1 MKKRTKRLIIAAVC
15 VAAVGAVGLTV
26 VQRMSA
32 MQGAMPAMADAPA
45 EETAIPVTVETPQRG
60 SLEVSTDYIGRIQPN
75 EVVNVI
81 PKMAGTVLNT
91 YFEVGDTVH
100 KGDVLFEF
108 DDSDLATIPAQM
120 ALAEAS
126 YNSARI
132 SAEQAMGSRMDLQLL
147 QTDSS
152 YQSAKNSYDAAS
164 KALSDY
170 VDDYEPNVDKLEEAL
185 NNLRHANAPLEEALK
200 AAKENQSAVEAAY
213 GADLRKAQE
222 NLNQA
227 KRALEQY
234 MDKMTVGSSQLS
246 TSDPEYQSYRAQVD
260 VFTERVEWYQK
271 QISAAGEAVASAQAA
286 ISQNDSLY
294 EQTKTQYNNAKDGY
308 DTQVSQLRT
317 ALKNATLGLQ
327 TSAETKD
334 ITENAVV
341 GETQETVDATL
352 TQAKAQY
359 DAAIAGYEQQLKN
372 IRVTSP
378 IDGVVELKNVE
389 SNAMA
394 SQSSPAYVISNKEIM
409 VVKFNVSSSSI
420 QQISV
425 GDEVN
430 IENGGTVYAGQ
441 IIEISSMVDS
451 ASGLFPVKARVDAPA
466 GALLTGVSVKVTAKT
481 QKTENAVL
489 IPVGSV
495 YHEGGE
501 DYVYVLSDA
510 GTAVRTPIQTGITD
524 DKTIEVLSGLT
535 DTDKVITSW
544 NPNLLDGVKAVDA
557 AAASA
562 ASAPETDTPEGSQ
575 PEGEDSAEASPADG
589 GEE

>member
-15 VAAVGAVGLTV
+15 VVAAGTVGLAV
-26 VQRMSA
+26 VQRMNA
-32 MQGAMPAMADAPA
+32 MQSAMPAMAGAPA

-60 SLEVSTDYIGRIQPN
+60 SLDVSTDYIGRIQPN
-75 EVVNVI
+75 EVVNII

-100 KGDVLFEF
+100 KGDLLFEF
-108 DDSDLATIPAQM
+108 DDSDFATIPAQM

-126 YNSARI
+126 YNYARL
-132 SAEQAMGSRMDLQLL
+132 SAEQALGSRMDLQLL

-152 YQSAKNSYDAAS
+152 YQSAKNAYDAAS
-164 KALSDY
+164 KTLSDY
-170 VDDYEPNVDKLEEAL
+170 VDDYEPNVDKLEEVL
-185 NNLRHANAPLEEALK
+185 NDLRHANKPLEEALK

-213 GADLRKAQE
+213 GADLQKARA
-222 NLNQA
+222 NLEKA

-234 MDKMTVGSSQLS
+234 MNKVTVGSSQLS
-246 TSDPEYQSYRAQVD
+246 TSDPEYQSYKAQVE

-271 QISAAGEAVASAQAA
+271 QIADAGEAVAGAQAA

-308 DTQVSQLRT
+308 DTQLSQLRT
-317 ALKNATLGLQ
+317 ALKNASLGLQ

-334 ITENAVV
+334 ITENDVV

-359 DAAIAGYEQQLKN
+359 DATIAGYAQQLKN

-389 SNAMA
+389 ANAMA
-394 SQSSPAYVISNKEIM
+394 SQSTPAYVISNKEIM

-420 QQISV
+420 QQVSV

-430 IENGGTVYAGQ
+430 VENGGDVYTGQ

-466 GALLTGVSVKVTAKT
+466 GTLLTGVSVKVTAKT
-481 QKTENAVL
+481 QKAENAIL

-501 DYVYVLSDA
+501 DYVYVLSDE
-510 GTAVRTPIQTGITD
+510 GIAVRTPIQTGITD
-524 DKTIEVLSGLT
+524 DTTIEVLSGLT
-535 DTDKVITSW
+535 DTDRVITSW
-544 NPNLLDGVKAVDA
+544 NLNLLDGVKAADA
-557 AAASA
+557 STLAASEPE
-562 ASAPETDTPEGSQ
+562 APEVSEPEEGDIQTP
-575 PEGEDSAEASPADG
+575 PADS